1 MSGVIDHALLKIGE
15 SNFHPQGVGVS
26 RWSTQDKV
34 GDGERFT
41 APREGAMR
49 QKKQVWVVAV
59 AVAMALGSL
68 GAANGQTAN
77 MRPPLFHHLHLN
89 SVDPDAA
96 LAFYTAQFS
105 TTSKASWAGLPAL
118 KSPNDVMVLFTKVAA
133 PPTIVPQSAYWHFGW
148 HVPDVRKSLATY
160 QSRPEVKLLPLYTT
174 DEGGFVFVSSD
185 TWPGT
190 GGVLG
195 LTKAQIAAAKAEGI
209 KPAGGAGFAYMQGP
223 DNAIV
228 EYQGNMPAERF
239 NHVHLYQEDPF
250 CAQLWYQKHLGGTPV
265 ASRAPGPARTDA
277 NCKVERSPDRTWPAL
292 QQEGMFR
299 VPTAAVTFGD
309 VALTWYANPGDKP
322 LASSR
327 GQLYDHIALSVSDLD
342 AWVAKLRGEGVTVL
356 EAPYKLGDTR
366 AAMIEGPSREAIELV
381 EVR

>member
-1 MSGVIDHALLKIGE
+1 
-15 SNFHPQGVGVS
+15 
-26 RWSTQDKV
+26 
-34 GDGERFT
+34 
-41 APREGAMR
+41 MR
-49 QKKQVWVVAV
+49 QKKQVWAV
-59 AVAMALGSL
+59 AVALATALGPV

-105 TTSKASWAGLPAL
+105 TTSKASWSGFPAL

-174 DEGGFVFVSSD
+174 DAGGFVFVSSD

-223 DNAIV
+223 ENAIV

-265 ASRAPGPARTDA
+265 ASRAPGPVRTEA

-309 VALTWYANPGDKP
+309 VALTWYANPGDTP

-342 AWVAKLRGEGVTVL
+342 AWVAKLRGEGVTIL

>member
-1 MSGVIDHALLKIGE
+1 MRREKQIRVLAIALA
-15 SNFHPQGVGVS
+15 
-26 RWSTQDKV
+26 
-34 GDGERFT
+34 T
-41 APREGAMR
+41 ALT
-49 QKKQVWVVAV
+49 W
-59 AVAMALGSL
+59 GSL
-68 GAANGQTAN
+68 GVANGLAN

-89 SVDPDAA
+89 SVDPEAA
-96 LAFYTAQFS
+96 LAFYTMQFP
-105 TTSKASWAGLPAL
+105 TTSKANWAGLPVL

-148 HVPDVRKSLATY
+148 HVPDVRKSLAACR
-160 QSRPEVKLLPLYTT
+160 SRLEVKLLPLYTT
-174 DEGGFVFVSSD
+174 EEGGFVFVSSD

-195 LTKAQIAAAKAEGI
+195 LTKAQIAAAKAEGV

-228 EYQGNMPAERF
+228 EYQGDMPAERF

-265 ASRAPGPARTDA
+265 ASRVPGPARTEA
-277 NCKVERSPDRTWPAL
+277 NCKVARSPDRTWPAL
-292 QQEGMFR
+292 EKEGMFR

-309 VALTWYANPGDKP
+309 VALTWYANPGDTP
-322 LASSR
+322 LATSR

-342 AWVAKLRGEGVTVL
+342 AWVAKLRGEGVTFL
-356 EAPYKLGDTR
+356 EAPYKIGDTR